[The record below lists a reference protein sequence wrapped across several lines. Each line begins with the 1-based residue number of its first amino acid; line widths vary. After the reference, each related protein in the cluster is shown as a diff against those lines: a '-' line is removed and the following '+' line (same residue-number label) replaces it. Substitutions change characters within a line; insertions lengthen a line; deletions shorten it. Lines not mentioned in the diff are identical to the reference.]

1 MALLPF
7 RAMTYWEPEPRSRAE
22 LERQLG
28 SDDPEAICHAL
39 IEAAY
44 HEDDWRWVQ
53 SECSRLSHHPDEGVR
68 NVAVL
73 GLGHLARIHR
83 QLDGAAAE
91 EVLRRLADDPS
102 ARVAGTLSDVRSDF
116 EVFLG
121 RRFLA
126 P

>member
-1 MALLPF
+1 MK
-7 RAMTYWEPEPRSRAE
+7 YWEPEPRPRDY
-22 LERQLG
+22 LERQLR
-28 SDDPEAICHAL
+28 SDDPETVCHTL

-68 NVAVL
+68 YVTVICL
-73 GLGHLARIHR
+73 SHLARIHG

-91 EVLRRLADDPS
+91 EMLTRLANDPS
-102 ARVAGTLSDVRSDF
+102 EQVTGNIPNVRGDF
-116 EVFLG
+116 KVFLG
-121 RRFLA
+121 RRYLA